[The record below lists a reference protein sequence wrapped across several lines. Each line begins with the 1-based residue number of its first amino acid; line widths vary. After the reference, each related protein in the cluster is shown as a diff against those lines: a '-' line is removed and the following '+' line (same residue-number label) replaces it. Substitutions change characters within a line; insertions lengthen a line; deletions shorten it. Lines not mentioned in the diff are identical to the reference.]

1 MKYLVPFLLEV
12 DMLKSCKYCGRVHDK
27 KYDCGKRPAIIYK
40 RTSLVDRF
48 RNTSAWQQK
57 REEIKER
64 DNYMC
69 QICIR
74 NLYDTKKIMNY
85 ENISVHHAEKIEE
98 NFEKRLDNDN
108 LLTVCEQH
116 HKLCDKNIIPFDVVK
131 RIIAEQNHPPGC

>member
-1 MKYLVPFLLEV
+1 
-12 DMLKSCKYCGRVHDK
+12 MLKSCKYCGRVHDR
-27 KYDCGKRPAIIYK
+27 KYDCGKRPTIIYK
-40 RTSLVDRF
+40 RTSAADRF
-48 RNTSAWQQK
+48 RYTSAWQQK

-64 DNYMC
+64 DNYLC

-85 ENISVHHAEKIEE
+85 EYISVHHAEKLEE

-116 HKLCDKNIIPFDVVK
+116 HKLCDKNIIPFSVVK
-131 RIIAEQNHPPGC
+131 RIITEQNHPPGC

>member
-1 MKYLVPFLLEV
+1 
-12 DMLKSCKYCGRVHDK
+12 MLKSCKYCGRVHDR
-27 KYDCGKRPAIIYK
+27 KYDCGKRPAKINK
-40 RTSLVDRF
+40 RTSVADRF

-64 DNYMC
+64 DNYLC

-85 ENISVHHAEKIEE
+85 ENISVHHAEKLEE
-98 NFEKRLDNDN
+98 NYEKRLDNDN

-116 HKLCDKNIIPFDVVK
+116 HKLCDKNIIPFSVVK
-131 RIIAEQNHPPGC
+131 RIITEQNHPPGC